1 MRDVL
6 PRGLQK
12 PLVAGSS
19 PAAATYYFLGE
30 FPTTD
35 FEYAVHCVTIRNNI
49 VTEGSKMKVARI
61 VAPFS
66 LSAVLFILSY
76 LSSIDP
82 GSGYF
87 PIVLMGIGIVLAI
100 VGIAAIFSS
109 K

>member
-1 MRDVL
+1 
-6 PRGLQK
+6 
-12 PLVAGSS
+12 
-19 PAAATYYFLGE
+19 
-30 FPTTD
+30 
-35 FEYAVHCVTIRNNI
+35 
-49 VTEGSKMKVARI
+49 MKVARI

-82 GSGYF
+82 DSGYF

-100 VGIAAIFSS
+100 VGIAAIFSN

>member
-1 MRDVL
+1 
-6 PRGLQK
+6 
-12 PLVAGSS
+12 
-19 PAAATYYFLGE
+19 
-30 FPTTD
+30 
-35 FEYAVHCVTIRNNI
+35 
-49 VTEGSKMKVARI
+49 MKVARI

-66 LSAVLFILSY
+66 LSAVLFILAY

-87 PIVLMGIGIVLAI
+87 AILLMGIGIVLAI